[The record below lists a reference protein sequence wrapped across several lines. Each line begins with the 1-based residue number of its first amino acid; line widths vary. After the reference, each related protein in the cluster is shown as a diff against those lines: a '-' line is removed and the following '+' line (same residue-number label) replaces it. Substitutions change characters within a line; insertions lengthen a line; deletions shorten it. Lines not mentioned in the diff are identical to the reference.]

1 MLLTDDLRLRASAAF
16 NQWEHDAPLGIAV
29 DTETTGLGFYD
40 EAFCVT
46 VAWYSP
52 DGQLRSHYLETSLPE
67 IASVTADMLECTSQ
81 LVFHNAK
88 YDLQK
93 LILAGLLDEN
103 ITADRIH
110 DTEALA
116 HLQDEHQRLSLK
128 SLAREVLGLETDEEE
143 ALGAW
148 FKEQKIKKGDRNYR
162 DLPVDVLMPYA
173 IRDAEFTIQLF
184 RALYPEV
191 AKYPDLLGLYEL
203 ERNLTIALL
212 RMERRGMGTDQ
223 AYLKAKA
230 REYAKL
236 ALEQEVLIRE
246 LSGDETFN
254 PNSWQQILKV
264 MAERGFK
271 DLPNT
276 EADTLGA
283 LNDPLADAVVEVK
296 KIRKIHSTYLLGLIE
311 ESRDGLVHPNFR
323 QHGTRTGRMSSG
335 AATE

>member
-1 MLLTDDLRLRASAAF
+1 MLMTDDLRLRAQAAY
-16 NQWEHDAPLGIAV
+16 NQWKQDKPLGIAV

-46 VAWYSP
+46 IAWYSS
-52 DGQLRSHYLETSLPE
+52 DGQLRSHYLETSIPYVEQLTYDILYETP
-67 IASVTADMLECTSQ
+67 Q

-93 LILAGLLDEN
+93 LILAGLLDED

-116 HLQDEHQRLSLK
+116 HLQDEHQRLGLK
-128 SLAREVLGLETDEEE
+128 PLAREVLGLETDEEE

-148 FKEQKIKKGDRNYR
+148 FKEKKIKKDDRNYR
-162 DLPVDVLMPYA
+162 DLPVDLLMPYA
-173 IRDAEFTIQLF
+173 IKDAEYTIQLF

-191 AKYPDLLGLYEL
+191 AKYPDLLELYEL
-203 ERNLTIALL
+203 ERRLTVALL
-212 RMERRGMGTDQ
+212 RMERQGMMTDQ

-230 REYAKL
+230 REYAKK

-254 PNSWQQILKV
+254 PNSWQQIQNI
-264 MAERGFK
+264 MADRGFD

-276 EADTLGA
+276 EADTLRA
-283 LNDPLADAVVEVK
+283 LNDPLADAIVEVK

-311 ESRDGLVHPNFR
+311 ESKDGLVHPNFR